1 MFLGSRCGGQSISS
15 ERGGE
20 RIELCSRSEALFP
33 LFAYARLF
41 LRMGALHQKSGQKSD
56 SQVNEDFLVSF

>member
-1 MFLGSRCGGQSISS
+1 MRGSVDLVRG

-41 LRMGALHQKSGQKSD
+41 LRMGMNAPPANMPCAAPNPFPFYSPRR
-56 SQVNEDFLVSF
+56 V